1 MLATPGTRADVVGS
15 GQEWVVEMKWDGI
28 RAIVSVADGAVRVTS
43 RSGRGGRGV
52 PVRLLLSDLLAA
64 QGRSWL
70 AVPDDDG
77 ELRYAGRVGSGFSD
91 RALAELERRLAP
103 LARSSPPLADVPA
116 RDARDDRWVAPRH
129 VGEVAHAGWTA
140 DGRLRHARWRGW
152 REDKSPR
159 EVRREG

>member
-15 GQEWVVEMKWDGI
+15 GQEWVVEMTWDGI

-43 RSGRGGRGV
+43 RSGRDVTAAFPELAVLAERVPDRTVLDGEIVTLDAHGRPDFELLQRRTNPGWRGGRGV
-52 PVRLLLSDLLAA
+52 PVRLLLFDLLAA

-77 ELRYAGRVGSGFSD
+77 ELRY
-91 RALAELERRLAP
+91 
-103 LARSSPPLADVPA
+103 
-116 RDARDDRWVAPRH
+116 
-129 VGEVAHAGWTA
+129 AGWTA